1 MLVHKRYRKADGTF
15 DFKAFFKKNAGCW
28 LYVTPVLLGIIFFTI
43 VPMATSI
50 VFAFHDYDPTIPSYL
65 QAAGM
70 KQLSNPGIQNFKKI
84 FTPNED
90 GGMLGTVLYSLF
102 VTFRYTII
110 SLAVSI
116 LGSYCVALFLNQ
128 KTKGIQ
134 AFRIIYY
141 LPNLIPG
148 VAGTLLWKEI
158 TAVDGG
164 YLNMIL
170 ESIGMQSYTFYN
182 DARTVLPTMLFIG
195 MFGWGGSC
203 IMWLAQMQNVPKEMY
218 ESAELDGA
226 TYWQKTFRIT
236 VPMTTAM
243 LFYVVVTSI
252 IGGLQ
257 AFGNVYPLIDVAG
270 REVQFIVVL
279 IYQYAY
285 DFKVANGMSIAC
297 ALSWVLFVII
307 AILTAFIFKTSKW
320 VYYGEE
326 M

>member
-1 MLVHKRYRKADGTF
+1 MLKHRRYRKADGSF
-15 DFKAFFKKNAGCW
+15 DFAQFFKKNAGCW
-28 LYVTPVLLGIIFFTI
+28 VYVMPVILGILFFTI
-43 VPMATSI
+43 IPMGTSI
-50 VFAFHDYDPTIPSYL
+50 VFAFHDYDPTVPPWM
-65 QAAGM
+65 QEMGV
-70 KQLSNPGIQNFKKI
+70 KQLSNPGLQNFIKI
-84 FTPNED
+84 FTPNEE
-90 GGMLGTVLYSLF
+90 GGMLDTVLYSLF

-116 LGSYCVALFLNQ
+116 LGSYCLALFLNQ

-141 LPNLIPG
+141 LPNLIPA
-148 VAGTLLWKEI
+148 VAGTLLWKDI

-164 YLNMIL
+164 YINIIL
-170 ESIGMQSYTFYN
+170 ESVGLQPYTFYN
-182 DARTVLPTMLFIG
+182 SADTVLPTLLIIG
-195 MFGWGGSC
+195 VFGWGGGC

-226 TYWQKTFRIT
+226 TYFQKTFRIT
-236 VPMTTAM
+236 IPMTTAM

-257 AFGNVYPLIDVAG
+257 AFGNVYPLLDVAG

-285 DFKVANGMSIAC
+285 DFKVDNGMSIAC